1 MIGDFFQTIFWAALP
16 VTELRAALPVAI
28 AVYHLPVWLAFLAA
42 ILGNALPVFLIYGFL
57 PPILRYLQTHGG
69 CVHRWICRYLDF
81 LDHRHRG
88 AYERWGSMALAV
100 FVAIPLPGTGV
111 WTASVLAVL
120 FGVRKRYGIP
130 AILVGMVGA
139 GLMVLALTQ
148 GGIALFD

>member
-1 MIGDFFQTIFWAALP
+1 M
-16 VTELRAALPVAI
+16 
-28 AVYHLPVWLAFLAA
+28 
-42 ILGNALPVFLIYGFL
+42 
-57 PPILRYLQTHGG
+57 
-69 CVHRWICRYLDF
+69 HRWICRYLDF

-148 GGIALFD
+148 GGMALFD